1 MQTINQNQNKITNLH
16 TSLKIT
22 AFFPPFE
29 VVITVITGGFIHAL
43 HNRPKKNYEKK
54 KVLYIGVKPKK
65 KKARKYEFKKKVS
78 RRQIFSFLISK

>member
-1 MQTINQNQNKITNLH
+1 MQTINQNQNTITNLR

-43 HNRPKKNYEKK
+43 HNRLKKNYGKKK
-54 KVLYIGVKPKK
+54 KVLYIGVEPKK
-65 KKARKYEFKKKVS
+65 KEAREYEFKKTEQKTD
-78 RRQIFSFLISK
+78 FFFNK

>member
-54 KVLYIGVKPKK
+54 KVCI
-65 KKARKYEFKKKVS
+65 
-78 RRQIFSFLISK
+78 

>member
-1 MQTINQNQNKITNLH
+1 MQTINQNQNTITNLR

-43 HNRPKKNYEKK
+43 HNRPKKK
-54 KVLYIGVKPKK
+54 L
-65 KKARKYEFKKKVS
+65 
-78 RRQIFSFLISK
+78 